1 MMDTSYIELEN
12 LNYVNQLESNL
23 VGFNYIDTDIFEL
36 MEFCEIFETQKEV
49 GVKDVYESIYMLCR

>member
-23 VGFNYIDTDIFEL
+23 VGFNYIDVDIFEL
-36 MEFCEIFETQKEV
+36 MDFCEIFETQKEV
-49 GVKDVYESIYMLCR
+49 GAKDVHESIYMLCR